1 MKHSER
7 IAVAE
12 RVFESNLTDLMQRPN
27 VVGAGIGYRERGG
40 KETDEVVVQVLV
52 ERKVPP
58 EELSPKELLPAE
70 LAVEEHDE
78 PVGIDVVEVGRIELA
93 TSAPSAPTFPTGP
106 DTARYRPLQGGVS
119 VSRTS
124 INSRTGT
131 LGGWAVDTTD
141 NKVVGISAR
150 HVLGGP
156 TSSRVLQPAKAFGG
170 SSTDNEI
177 GRVKRQVEESPDRT
191 LRADAAITSIE
202 SGFNPFC
209 GVAPAILE
217 IVEWK
222 QLDKVEKQGCM
233 TRLTSGAS
241 IISPRPVEIIRPSR
255 DPNGAE
261 HPPVRNTFRMSYTV
275 PASGKRFAIEGDS
288 GSLVFRLAPGK
299 VTGTHPVL
307 GVVVAISETTT
318 SIGAIV
324 QSIYA
329 SPISEVFSAL
339 KLTTL
344 NGTKMTMKDTGWT
357 SGWTNFLPYR
367 TFTGNTRYLGYKAA
381 TGQVTLDQI
390 RSGGTGVDTIGST
403 TWAAGWTS
411 LMPFRVPGGQGCMAY
426 NAVNGAIEFNRIL
439 LEDVGAETGI
449 QRTGVGLTA
458 PTYTSLV
465 PFTMP
470 DGNQG
475 FIGYSAVTG
484 AYSINRIE
492 PDGSGLEPIGS
503 PGWWTLGWTGLIP
516 FSYSGGQAIIFYQAS
531 TGTASFDRIRPD
543 GSGTDHIA
551 SATWTT
557 GWTHFAPYQVAGKSY
572 YLGYKAATGEIT
584 IDRVRSNGAT
594 VDTLHAQTVQAG
606 WTSWMA
612 FTLLGQSAPYFLAYR
627 TTFSGG
633 EAEIVRSYLNVP

>member
-1 MKHSER
+1 M
-7 IAVAE
+7 
-12 RVFESNLTDLMQRPN
+12 
-27 VVGAGIGYRERGG
+27 
-40 KETDEVVVQVLV
+40 QVLV
-52 ERKVPP
+52 ERKVPS

-70 LAVEEHDE
+70 LAVEDDDG
-78 PVGIDVVEVGRIELA
+78 PVGVDVVEVGRIELP
-93 TSAPSAPTFPTGP
+93 TS
-106 DTARYRPLQGGVS
+106 YRPLQGGVS

-150 HVLGGP
+150 HVLGGT

-170 SSTDNEI
+170 SSTDNEM

-202 SGFNPFC
+202 TAFDPFC

-217 IVEWK
+217 IAEWK
-222 QLDKVEKQGCM
+222 QLDKVEKRGCM
-233 TRLTSGAS
+233 TRLTSDAS
-241 IISPRPVEIIRPSR
+241 IISPRPVAIIKPSR

-261 HPPVRNTFRMSYTV
+261 HPPVRNTFRMSYKV

-307 GVVVAISETTT
+307 GVVIAVREATDSN
-318 SIGAIV
+318 GDIV

-344 NGTKMTMKDTGWT
+344 NGTKTTMKDTGWT
-357 SGWTNFLPYR
+357 SGWTSFLPYR
-367 TFTGNTRYLGYKAA
+367 TFTGNSRYLGYKAA

-390 RSGGTGVDTIGST
+390 RPGGAGVDTIGST

-439 LEDVGAETGI
+439 LDDVATETGI

-458 PTYTSLV
+458 PSYTSLI

-484 AYSINRIE
+484 AYSINRLE
-492 PDGSGLEPIGS
+492 PDGSGMEPIGS
-503 PGWWTLGWTGLIP
+503 PGWWSQGWTGLIS
-516 FSYSGGQAIIFYQAS
+516 FSYSGGQAIIFYQAF
-531 TGTASFDRIRPD
+531 TGSVSFDRIRPD
-543 GSGTDHIA
+543 GTGTDHIA

-584 IDRVRSNGAT
+584 IDRVRPNGAA
-594 VDTLHAQTVQAG
+594 VDTLHAQTVEAG
-606 WTSWMA
+606 WTSWTP
-612 FTLLGQSAPYFLAYR
+612 FTLLGRSARSSATGPPSRQGRPRSSAATSTSPDVPYHSPGPAAGDHISGASSAGIKARDSITVGKARLGTRPSRLPQSRGPRRDRETAAGVSP
-627 TTFSGG
+627 
-633 EAEIVRSYLNVP
+633 